1 MTQSD
6 MTSEPQTTPLGAL
19 KEWAEKHLSEM
30 PTEPDAEDVLEFE
43 QGDDVAWPEEKLFGQ
58 VLTGGFCLCSGDDI
72 VVELHPGDFFPT
84 LTPDSKFRL
93 LANGE
98 PSSKCRWFDQE
109 ALGEVTAELTQTR
122 TRVLARHLGIARDR
136 DQSTANSGERS

>member
-58 VLTGGFCLCSGDDI
+58 VLTGEFCLCSGDDI
-72 VVELHPGDFFPT
+72 VVELHPGDFFRPFHQIRNFDCWQMASQAQSVAG
-84 LTPDSKFRL
+84 LTKKHSAK
-93 LANGE
+93 
-98 PSSKCRWFDQE
+98 
-109 ALGEVTAELTQTR
+109 
-122 TRVLARHLGIARDR
+122 
-136 DQSTANSGERS
+136 